1 MIKVESE
8 LEMNSSPST
17 SQREAKVVMTVIIT
31 SRLKLVSETQMKKKE
46 VVAVDIR
53 IQENLD
59 I

>member
-1 MIKVESE
+1 
-8 LEMNSSPST
+8 MNSSPST

-31 SRLKLVSETQMKKKE
+31 HRLKLVSETQMKKKE